1 MYVNAS
7 QQKYICKKM
16 FQINTFNIKIGVKTF
31 YGRANRSY
39 THPQKNKIKIKIIHS
54 STHNY

>member
-1 MYVNAS
+1 MYMNAP

-31 YGRANRSY
+31 YGRANISY
-39 THPQKNKIKIKIIHS
+39 THPQKKNKKIKIKIMH
-54 STHNY
+54 TL